1 MEKNNLR
8 KYQKEILDIII
19 KRIKN
24 NEKETFIQ
32 MPTGTGKNI
41 IIQELSKLL
50 KDKIL
55 LITSRKS
62 LEQQFVESF
71 KDYNNIDIITHNDI
85 VDENRIFKYII
96 LADVENISK
105 EKYEKISLIYK
116 NASIIS
122 FCNITPS
129 MLVSKNWLSKKEI
142 NYTITLQEVLKNG
155 YINPFQNQSKFEE
168 LVLKIF
174 LNFGY
179 KYIDEEEFIST
190 NQGILRPDLVFDV
203 NKNKIIIEI
212 KNYRSEFV
220 SNTLIN
226 RAIEKAFSY
235 KKVWENK
242 YKKEIQTILIVSCHV
257 AEEVKQYCY
266 KEKEVL
272 ILDIS
277 NLIYLSQNNKE
288 LMKILAEATS
298 YDIYPII
305 PLKPIDLRLFELKG
319 KDNLKEEAT
328 TNQAINFIDELQNLS
343 PGNDDKN
350 AQKYQD
356 LCVKIIKF
364 LFETEFTRVSEQDN
378 TEDKMFRRD
387 LLCGIKGTSEFWKI
401 LIQHYNSRFIVF
413 EFKNYKEEIDQ
424 NLVYITGKYLYNAA
438 LRNVAIMI
446 SRKGFSHNAHNLSIG
461 MLTGE
466 GKLIIDLND
475 NDIIT
480 MLRMKADEQDPS
492 DYLLNKLED
501 FLMSISK

>member
-1 MEKNNLR
+1 MSSSIASNEYEILNVLNYTESEFNNLVKTPGTYEFELEVR
-8 KYQKEILDIII
+8 DMKTQ
-19 KRIKN
+19 
-24 NEKETFIQ
+24 ETS
-32 MPTGTGKNI
+32 TVT
-41 IIQELSKLL
+41 
-50 KDKIL
+50 
-55 LITSRKS
+55 
-62 LEQQFVESF
+62 
-71 KDYNNIDIITHNDI
+71 IDIEIYEVIGN
-85 VDENRIFKYII
+85 ENEYGSQFFNSGDNFLPNSLDLNSLIGQ
-96 LADVENISK
+96 NIS
-105 EKYEKISLIYK
+105 
-116 NASIIS
+116 
-122 FCNITPS
+122 
-129 MLVSKNWLSKKEI
+129 
-142 NYTITLQEVLKNG
+142 
-155 YINPFQNQSKFEE
+155 
-168 LVLKIF
+168 
-174 LNFGY
+174 
-179 KYIDEEEFIST
+179 
-190 NQGILRPDLVFDV
+190 
-203 NKNKIIIEI
+203 
-212 KNYRSEFV
+212 
-220 SNTLIN
+220 
-226 RAIEKAFSY
+226 
-235 KKVWENK
+235 
-242 YKKEIQTILIVSCHV
+242 
-257 AEEVKQYCY
+257 
-266 KEKEVL
+266 EKEVL